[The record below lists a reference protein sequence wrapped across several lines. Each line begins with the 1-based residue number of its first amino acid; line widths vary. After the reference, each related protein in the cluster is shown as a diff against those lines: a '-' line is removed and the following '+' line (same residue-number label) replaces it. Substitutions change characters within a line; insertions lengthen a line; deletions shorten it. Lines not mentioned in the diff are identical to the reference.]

1 MSRDDIIRTA
11 REASEETN
19 WKPALGNEHVV
30 EFLER
35 FATLVAAAERD
46 RTARL
51 VADMQSE
58 LQTLRDRLA
67 RQRPVLWR
75 LKDNPTI
82 TVEGRPSNPGPW
94 EALGPIV

>member
-1 MSRDDIIRTA
+1 MTRDQFDQML
-11 REASEETN
+11 EAHGIVIVGDAA
-19 WKPALGNEHVV
+19 W
-30 EFLER
+30 R
-35 FATLVAAAERD
+35 VAQLAHAAGEQAERE

-51 VADMQSE
+51 VADMQAE